1 MGSPADALAST
12 LLRELAYLAAAC
24 VCLAAGWRSAR
35 GPGARDA
42 VVMAFWVG
50 AAVLLLLLALS
61 REVDLGPRVV
71 TAGRDALWREG
82 WYADRRPV
90 QALAVY
96 VIIASAGLVGL
107 AGSLVYL
114 RRRRAHLIFGWLA
127 LMSLVGFVGVRAV
140 SLHYID
146 AVLYR
151 RSIASISFNAIAEL
165 GVTLALAL
173 AAGLAAVTPR
183 RTGSG

>member
-1 MGSPADALAST
+1 MGSLADALAST

-42 VVMAFWVG
+42 VAMAFWVG
-50 AAVLLLLLALS
+50 AAALLLLLALS
-61 REVDLGPRVV
+61 REVDLSVRVADV
-71 TAGRDALWREG
+71 GRDVLRREG
-82 WYADRRPV
+82 WYPDRRPI
-90 QALAVY
+90 QTLAVY
-96 VIIASAGLVGL
+96 IIIASAGLVGL
-107 AGSLVYL
+107 TGSLLYL
-114 RRRRAHLIFGWLA
+114 RRHRTHLIFGWLA
-127 LMSLVGFVGVRAV
+127 LVGLVGFLGVRAV
-140 SLHYID
+140 SLHDID

-151 RSIASISFNAIAEL
+151 RSIASIPFNAIAEL